1 MIREQIGHSY
11 EISTTKFVFNSDST
25 RPQEEARITMQFTPT
40 QSAARGWLLTVPA
53 DTTEVRACVYVHMS
67 ETGAIYYVLLYILY
81 TVSPNPSPSN
91 A

>member
-11 EISTTKFVFNSDST
+11 EITTTKFVFDST

-53 DTTEVRACVYVHMS
+53 DTTEVRACVYV
-67 ETGAIYYVLLYILY
+67 YVCAH
-81 TVSPNPSPSN
+81 V
-91 A
+91 